1 MRWASSIAR
10 GTTQRRAERA
20 AAGRGAAFTAWPA
33 KEEAAIVQAM
43 FVDGCAGG
51 AAGLRMGEGLGCLE
65 HWHCCSA
72 APSAAAPGPPA
83 GSVAAMQTAQ
93 QMQRQTAQA
102 VEAAGAKQNVR
113 KRAGSRQQIAPLG
126 QPQTAGQ
133 RQPAEDAAL

>member
-43 FVDGCAGG
+43 FVDGCAGR
-51 AAGLRMGEGLGCLE
+51 AAGLRVGEGLGCLE

-93 QMQRQTAQA
+93 QMQSQTAQA
-102 VEAAGAKQNVR
+102 VEAAGAKQDVR
-113 KRAGSRQQIAPLG
+113 KSAGSRQQIRTSGTTTNGGAKTNG
-126 QPQTAGQ
+126 
-133 RQPAEDAAL
+133 